1 MNIPPE
7 TNWRDYVDA
16 CPVCDGPAPEC
27 GGLDDEC
34 DGEEYAEDRIVAATT
49 ALDRLNARFA

>member
-7 TNWRDYVDA
+7 TSWRDYVDV

-27 GGLDDEC
+27 GGLEDEC
-34 DGEEYAEDRIVAATT
+34 DGEEYA
-49 ALDRLNARFA
+49 

>member
-7 TNWRDYVDA
+7 TSWRDYVDV

-27 GGLDDEC
+27 GGEDEC
-34 DGEEYAEDRIVAATT
+34 EGEEYADDRNACGRVAVSRK
-49 ALDRLNARFA
+49 LSVRQ